1 MYREENNKIPKKF
14 QYIVAKMLVCT
25 DVSNIGDIIR
35 VKSSN
40 DKYFAY
46 NKRTMKTMLIPMSI
60 LANSH
65 FVEIID
71 IIE

>member
-1 MYREENNKIPKKF
+1 MYREENNKIQKKF

-40 DKYFAY
+40 GEYFAY

-65 FVEIID
+65 LVEIID

>member
-40 DKYFAY
+40 DKYFDY

-65 FVEIID
+65 LVEIMD

>member
-40 DKYFAY
+40 DKYFVY

-65 FVEIID
+65 LVEIID

>member
-46 NKRTMKTMLIPMSI
+46 NKRNMKTMLIPMSI

-65 FVEIID
+65 
-71 IIE
+71 